1 MRSVVSMG
9 FNLDATLSL
18 LDKYMSE
25 RYGGLDSH
33 IAADFTRDV
42 LQKSQP
48 TNLRKIFSTQST
60 VTASMRCVLTKTKMI
75 EEYTS
80 RSVWVREI

>member
-1 MRSVVSMG
+1 MG
-9 FNLDATLSL
+9 SHLDATLSL

-60 VTASMRCVLTKTKMI
+60 VTASMRWVLIRTKNENDKRI
-75 EEYTS
+75 HN
-80 RSVWVREI
+80 RSHVNKSIHNGV